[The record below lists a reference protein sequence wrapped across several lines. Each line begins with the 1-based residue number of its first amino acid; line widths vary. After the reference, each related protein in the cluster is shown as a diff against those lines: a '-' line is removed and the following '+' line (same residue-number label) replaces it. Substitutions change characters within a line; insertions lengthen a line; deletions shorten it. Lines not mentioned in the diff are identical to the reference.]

1 MTVTD
6 SLAPLEYKNG
16 MSSTAAATSVLNLKR
31 LFKYEYFK
39 TQTQQKPGRETRVE
53 MEVYCAEQ

>member
-6 SLAPLEYKNG
+6 SLDPMEYKNSA
-16 MSSTAAATSVLNLKR
+16 SSTAAAMTVLNLKR

-39 TQTQQKPGRETRVE
+39 T
-53 MEVYCAEQ
+53 